1 MRSFDLKLEKK
12 RGTNERRGR
21 EREKDWQMM
30 YAGSC
35 NLIRAE
41 DRRAMVIFVCVGQ
54 VLPTLWRLNVF
65 KRIVK
70 HEIAHIRAA

>member
-1 MRSFDLKLEKK
+1 MKLEKK
-12 RGTNERRGR
+12 RRTNERRER
-21 EREKDWQMM
+21 ECEKDWQMM

-41 DRRAMVIFVCVGQ
+41 DKRAMVIFVCVGH

-65 KRIVK
+65 KSIVK
-70 HEIAHIRAA
+70 HEIAHIRVA